1 MNSISE
7 ILGNFYVLFIAI
19 TIFLILALIG
29 YFIDQKHPD
38 EEKKK
43 KKAVNSA
50 EELEAKLA
58 NAKGKTFSSA
68 VNNDNVNGSINNDNN
83 NPNI

>member
-1 MNSISE
+1 MNKIGE
-7 ILGNFYVLFIAI
+7 ILGNFYILFIAI

-38 EEKKK
+38 EPKKK
-43 KKAVNSA
+43 VLDSA

-68 VNNDNVNGSINNDNN
+68 VKNDNASSSLDSNTNNS
-83 NPNI
+83 NI

>member
-1 MNSISE
+1 MNKIGE
-7 ILGNFYVLFIAI
+7 ILGNFYILFIAI

-38 EEKKK
+38 EPKKK
-43 KKAVNSA
+43 VLDSA

-58 NAKGKTFSSA
+58 NAKGKTFSAA
-68 VNNDNVNGSINNDNN
+68 VKNDNANSSLDSNTNNS
-83 NPNI
+83 NI